1 MTDPTEPMEPIV
13 KRVVVRCNV
22 ERAFDLYTQGMD
34 TWWPLETHS
43 RQGEVDGAKV
53 ERIEFPTEAG
63 RPILEHLSSGD
74 ALSWGEVLEYE
85 RPHRVLIAW
94 KPNANP
100 NPPTELEITFT
111 PEGEGTRVELV
122 HRGWERLGPL
132 AEEGRAGYDEGWE
145 LVLGRFLR
153 AA

>member
-13 KRVVVRCNV
+13 KRVVVSCSV

-100 NPPTELEITFT
+100 NAPTELEITFT
-111 PEGEGTRVELV
+111 PEGERTRVELV
-122 HRGWERLGPL
+122 HRAWERLGPL
-132 AEEGRAGYDEGWE
+132 AEEGRAGYDQGWE

>member
-1 MTDPTEPMEPIV
+1 MTEPMEPIR
-13 KRVVVRCNV
+13 KRVVVHCDV
-22 ERAFDLYTQGMD
+22 ERAFDLYTNGMD

-43 RQGEVDGAKV
+43 RADEVDGAKV
-53 ERIEFPTEAG
+53 ERIEFPTGAG
-63 RPILEHLSSGD
+63 RPILEHLSTGES
-74 ALSWGEVLEYE
+74 LSWGEVVEYD
-85 RPHRVLIAW
+85 RPRMVLIAW

-111 PEGEGTRVELV
+111 PEGDGTRVELV

-132 AEEGRAGYDEGWE
+132 AEEGRADYDEGWD
-145 LVLGRFLR
+145 LVLGRFVR